1 MLGLSNCYA
10 VGEMKEREAKRRRCR
25 EGVWKE
31 GMRERRKEGTREKKE
46 GGDERERRKEGT
58 EKKQMKECMRT
69 VSS

>member
-10 VGEMKEREAKRRRCR
+10 VGEMEERGAKRRGCR
-25 EGVWKE
+25 EGVQKE
-31 GMRERRKEGTREKKE
+31 GMREGE
-46 GGDERERRKEGT
+46 GGREGT